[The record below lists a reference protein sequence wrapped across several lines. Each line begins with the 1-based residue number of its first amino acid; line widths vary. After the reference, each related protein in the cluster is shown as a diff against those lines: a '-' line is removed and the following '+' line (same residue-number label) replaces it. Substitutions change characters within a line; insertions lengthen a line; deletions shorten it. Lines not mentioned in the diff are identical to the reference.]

1 MGGAR
6 TEIAYDLG
14 FIGYY
19 KLENPKS
26 KKNQLFIYIIN
37 FSMSHSFTLIC
48 ELFEHDDLQK

>member
-26 KKNQLFIYIIN
+26 KKNQLYIYIIN

-48 ELFEHDDLQK
+48 DLFEHDDLQK